1 MNKKL
6 AFSILFFSLLFS
18 VSIHAQL
25 IQVNP
30 KFGEVSKAEV
40 ELDTY
45 PLDTTAS
52 LLLLYSDRKVSV
64 RVDPAGSLE
73 REIKVRERWK
83 VLKESGKDEIDYE
96 IFYSVANNFTENVRE
111 IRATTFDLVDG
122 QVVSHKMSKKFV
134 FDEPYS
140 DGVKR
145 VTFSPENV
153 RLGSVVDVSFIII
166 SPTIDIGKVQLQRE
180 YPVNLAEATVSFPD
194 FIFYNTTTKI
204 VLRCSRHWVL
214 LRIRTI
220 MISSAWRMSRLFVA
234 NLTATAPRF
243 TAQRSITMSGASI
256 FPESCTRIMQ
266 SHGKMWTTGWL
277 RQDFWIA
284 ARGLRN

>member
-64 RVDPAGSLE
+64 RVDPEGRLE

-96 IFYSVANNFTENVRE
+96 IFYSVANNFMENVRE

-122 QVVSHKMSKKFV
+122 QVVSHKMSK
-134 FDEPYS
+134 
-140 DGVKR
+140 
-145 VTFSPENV
+145 
-153 RLGSVVDVSFIII
+153 
-166 SPTIDIGKVQLQRE
+166 
-180 YPVNLAEATVSFPD
+180 
-194 FIFYNTTTKI
+194 
-204 VLRCSRHWVL
+204 
-214 LRIRTI
+214 
-220 MISSAWRMSRLFVA
+220 
-234 NLTATAPRF
+234 
-243 TAQRSITMSGASI
+243 
-256 FPESCTRIMQ
+256 
-266 SHGKMWTTGWL
+266 
-277 RQDFWIA
+277 
-284 ARGLRN
+284 